1 MCLNAVL
8 RNRLHNNTWSTYV
21 QHKGRV
27 QQAKLLN
34 FLNSFY
40 FSACRFYFTLVL
52 DPHPN
57 TPDPL
62 LILTGSYLVH
72 VGSEI
77 FAPGPVFIHTMS
89 YFIHTG
95 SEFTKLLPTIP
106 EISNIIASWPFVRKL
121 FAPGLKTQ
129 RQSQVTDW
137 FRKNEKVTGLNISKR
152 MNVSPFF
159 IKAKS

>member
-40 FSACRFYFTLVL
+40 CSAFRFYFTRVL

-57 TPDPL
+57 TTPRSQFKKNSRDTVPFSDCL
-62 LILTGSYLVH
+62 
-72 VGSEI
+72 
-77 FAPGPVFIHTMS
+77 
-89 YFIHTG
+89 YF
-95 SEFTKLLPTIP
+95 SD
-106 EISNIIASWPFVRKL
+106 SII
-121 FAPGLKTQ
+121 
-129 RQSQVTDW
+129 
-137 FRKNEKVTGLNISKR
+137 
-152 MNVSPFF
+152 
-159 IKAKS
+159 

>member
-40 FSACRFYFTLVL
+40 FSAFSFYFTRVL

-57 TPDPL
+57 TL
-62 LILTGSYLVH
+62 
-72 VGSEI
+72 
-77 FAPGPVFIHTMS
+77 FF
-89 YFIHTG
+89 
-95 SEFTKLLPTIP
+95 K
-106 EISNIIASWPFVRKL
+106 NKNKNKNKKRKFL
-121 FAPGLKTQ
+121 Y
-129 RQSQVTDW
+129 
-137 FRKNEKVTGLNISKR
+137 
-152 MNVSPFF
+152 
-159 IKAKS
+159 